1 MFSGNAKLIACF
13 KERRKRDR
21 FALSK
26 KAGAE
31 NDEEHAFPS
40 TPPPPPVTTAI
51 LIMDKKLSSCRIYIV
66 DRDE

>member
-1 MFSGNAKLIACF
+1 MFSGNAKLITCF
-13 KERRKRDR
+13 KERRKRER
-21 FALSK
+21 FALSR

-31 NDEEHAFPS
+31 NDEKHAFPS
-40 TPPPPPVTTAI
+40 NPPPVTTAI